1 MAELTGRSIAHTP
14 SHFIPLSSWLR
25 ESNYFH
31 LLRAIR
37 FFRTYLAAK
46 VFRLWRANVRRR
58 RLAYAPALAHP
69 LALALAL
76 TSASA
81 SYGRC
86 ATVTSPRCAAA
97 SPPRSSSPPR
107 TAP

>member
-46 VFRLWRANVRRR
+46 VFRLWRANVRDR
-58 RLAYAPALAHP
+58 RLAC
-69 LALALAL
+69 
-76 TSASA
+76 S
-81 SYGRC
+81 
-86 ATVTSPRCAAA
+86 SPRLPLTHLPAQD
-97 SPPRSSSPPR
+97 PRPIPAHLTTYSQR
-107 TAP
+107 ADRR